1 MKHPMQ
7 REAQSLAFVFSNY
20 LTELDEQ
27 RRKHGKIKR
36 KDTRTKKILGELDP
50 WSPDYLSFFVEA
62 HNLLLNSKNRHRN
75 TLHLVHLLFEDFLN
89 KNDSLEGGTLIL
101 HMNTVLNQWTE
112 LARDGDELAAPLM
125 GLSLPPERINW
136 ILANPGF
143 TAIKD
148 QVV

>member
-36 KDTRTKKILGELDP
+36 KDPRTKKILGELDP
-50 WSPDYLSFFVEA
+50 WSPDYLSFFIEA

-89 KNDSLEGGTLIL
+89 RKDSLEGGTLIL
-101 HMNTVLNQWTE
+101 QMDEVLNQWTGFSQ
-112 LARDGDELAAPLM
+112 DSVDQISPLM
-125 GLSLPPERINW
+125 GLCLSPERINW

-143 TAIKD
+143 TAFKD